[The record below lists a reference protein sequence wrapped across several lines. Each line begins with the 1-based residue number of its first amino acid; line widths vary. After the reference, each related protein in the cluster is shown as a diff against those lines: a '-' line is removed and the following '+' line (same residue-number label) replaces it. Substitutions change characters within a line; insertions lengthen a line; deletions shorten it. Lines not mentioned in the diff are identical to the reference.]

1 MFGLL
6 PYSYRFRWFDIK
18 EGTRHFSFFF
28 FFIYQVA
35 CYLSAEE
42 TKILQELMY
51 KNLSH
56 APVSSML

>member
-28 FFIYQVA
+28 FIYQVA
-35 CYLSAEE
+35 CYLSTEE

>member
-18 EGTRHFSFFF
+18 EGTTHFSF

>member
-18 EGTRHFSFFF
+18 ERTRHFF

>member
-18 EGTRHFSFFF
+18 ERTRHF